1 MANTYK
7 RWKGAV
13 EPAETAPS
21 GNEYKAWKG
30 AVEPVG
36 AAAATGTILH
46 MAGRGGL
53 AGHGGIAGPHG
64 GLAG

>member
-7 RWKGAV
+7 AWKGAV
-13 EPAETAPS
+13 EPAESSPS
-21 GNEYKAWKG
+21 GNEYQAWKG

-36 AAAATGTILH
+36 AV
-46 MAGRGGL
+46 AGGGVVWKLASSGGL
-53 AGHGGIAGPHG
+53 AGDGGLAGPHG